1 MHGIQMVKMFIRSM
15 HVLIIDFIVTGFD
28 GSYCPD
34 CYTAP
39 TDGVCRD
46 KSCFCYN
53 NIKEWEII
61 LSLLIMI
68 IGIIIAI
75 LLLILNFYYR
85 NNK

>member
-1 MHGIQMVKMFIRSM
+1 MAGAFKIFS
-15 HVLIIDFIVTGFD
+15 TT

-39 TDGVCRD
+39 TDGACHD
-46 KSCFCYN
+46 ESCLCYN
-53 NIKEWEII
+53 NIEEWELS